1 MSRSYKKH
9 PICKDN
15 NKSKSIG
22 KSIAND
28 AVRSYI
34 KKQMRGDEDFTMP
47 ENRKYIK
54 LYCQWEIAD
63 CVSRYSREQC
73 IHDYYEFQN
82 SPYRWKREMVK
93 DKTLEEW
100 LNDWKKY
107 YKRK

>member
-15 NKSKSIG
+15 NKSKSVG

-28 AVRSYI
+28 AVRTYI
-34 KKQMRGDEDFTMP
+34 KKKMNGDDDFTMP
-47 ENRKYIK
+47 ANKKYVK

-63 CVSRYSREQC
+63 YVSRYSREQC
-73 IHDYYEFQN
+73 IRDYYNCKN
-82 SPYRWKREMVK
+82 SQRKWERKLVEN
-93 DKTLEEW
+93 KTLEEW